1 VTADDHLDIINAY
14 MGRRWPQ
21 AQRLTTY
28 VLDLWADYRQLDVDD
43 RDQVVCQLVND
54 DDEQFWQRLWELQLG
69 SHLRRIGHKTQS
81 SQKGPDFRFNVDG
94 LTVWVEAISPGPR
107 DIPAAWFEF
116 PQTGVGTTYDT
127 PNAEMLL
134 RWTGAFRNKCIKFEN
149 YAADGT
155 TARGE
160 ACVIA
165 INGAQLSNFRP
176 TSHGVSQMPWC
187 VEVVFPVGP
196 LQVEFFA
203 GRDDTKWG
211 RAERHEVPN
220 KNGQPVP
227 LYPFITPECS
237 GISALITS
245 DTACQPDLTLPLYI
259 AHNPLADVPIPLGL
273 FGDTSEEWQ
282 AVPVKGAVGEYNLSR
297 VR

>member
-1 VTADDHLDIINAY
+1 MVADDIHLDTIEFY

-28 VLDLWADYRQLDVDD
+28 VRDLWADYRQLDVDD
-43 RDQVVCQLVND
+43 RDHVVRQLVND

-69 SHLRRIGHKTQS
+69 SHFRRIGHKTPS
-81 SQKGPDFRFNVDG
+81 PKKGPDFRFDVDG

-107 DIPAAWFEF
+107 DIPAAWFQF

-134 RWTGAFRNKCIKFEN
+134 RWTGAFRNKREKYKT

-155 TARGE
+155 TAPGE

-165 INGAQLSNFRP
+165 ISGAQLSNFWP
-176 TSHGVSQMPWC
+176 ASHGISQMPWC
-187 VEVVFPVGP
+187 VEVVFPIGP
-196 LQVEFFA
+196 LQVEFLA

-211 RAERHEVPN
+211 HAERYEVRN
-220 KNGQPVP
+220 KSGQPVS
-227 LYPFITPECS
+227 LYPFISPECS

-245 DTACQPDLTLPLYI
+245 DTACSPDLTLPLYI
-259 AHNPLADVPIPLGL
+259 AHNPLANVTNDHSDYSGIRLRSGRLYRWTVP
-273 FGDTSEEWQ
+273 
-282 AVPVKGAVGEYNLSR
+282 
-297 VR
+297 